1 MEDTHSCEK
10 CFSLGGGCRTKPI
23 FFFIMPHTYPSILGS
38 SQGSDDACVRS
49 NPPATG
55 PCVGIKFVAFCCTWL
70 PQQPEIFPTLLLYQQ
85 VVPSQMALVSTEMQL
100 RSMSPGPERFMT
112 MNLMSSGPC
121 TVSKDAT
128 SYGRTVRRMNT
139 RDNHTTADVD
149 GARTFVRTSTLTNK
163 PDSYGVAVR
172 RKHTKIKEEKACSWK
187 CC

>member
-1 MEDTHSCEK
+1 MSLLANAVHRSLVSC
-10 CFSLGGGCRTKPI
+10 CPVVRRTRLV
-23 FFFIMPHTYPSILGS
+23 T
-38 SQGSDDACVRS
+38 
-49 NPPATG
+49 
-55 PCVGIKFVAFCCTWL
+55 
-70 PQQPEIFPTLLLYQQ
+70 
-85 VVPSQMALVSTEMQL
+85 MALVSTEAQL

-121 TVSKDAT
+121 TVSKGAT

-172 RKHTKIKEEKACSWK
+172 HTNKPNMQRSKRGLFLREGAMFFLRRTVR
-187 CC
+187 CCVAPIWSEVVKGSRRCALTQQLGYTWMIQTTECPCVFEFFSHPR